1 MQYLQS
7 THYCLLVALLIF
19 EAHAQSYRYTTVRND
34 NVNTTCI
41 VHSAEPKSFE
51 LYTDVD
57 LRSTTASPIR
67 LLGHSLLHSLPN
79 VLQIHDPAHQVS

>member
-7 THYCLLVALLIF
+7 AHYCLLVALLIF

-41 VHSAEPKSFE
+41 VQS
-51 LYTDVD
+51 
-57 LRSTTASPIR
+57 RRASSCT
-67 LLGHSLLHSLPN
+67 LM
-79 VLQIHDPAHQVS
+79 